1 MNAVDIL
8 APMGSIEEGTVFISL
23 DDIGDDDGRDGFW
36 SGSCQFRD
44 DSPFVFGPTFTD
56 ASDAVEWWRS
66 RGAKT
71 ILIRLDFNEYS
82 WAGEGL
88 PPEDCAEMPIFDS
101 NDPRGRPEG
110 TKRTIEEHDRAEA
123 VRANTQQVEAAIEE
137 GRQLTVRREA
147 EGLSVDELA
156 DRVGATPQ
164 WLLDVESGKSTFQ
177 VTFTQWITIVWA
189 TRPGWP
195 HEMSNAEPRRF
206 GWVARQGQF
215 LSQAAKIVNESINL
229 ED

>member
-1 MNAVDIL
+1 
-8 APMGSIEEGTVFISL
+8 MGIVEEGTVYLSL
-23 DDIGDDDGRDGFW
+23 EQIGDEDGRDGFW
-36 SGSCQFRD
+36 SGSCQFPD
-44 DSPFVFGPTFTD
+44 DSPFVDGPTFTD
-56 ASDAVEWWRS
+56 ASDAVKWWRS

-82 WAGEGL
+82 WAGEGS
-88 PPEDCAEMPIFDS
+88 PPEDCAAMPIFDA

-110 TKRTIEEHDRAEA
+110 AARTIEEHDRAEA
-123 VRANTQQVEAAIEE
+123 IRTNTEQAEAAIEE
-137 GRQLTVRREA
+137 GRQLTVRREF

-156 DRVGATPQ
+156 VRIGATLQ

-177 VTFTQWITIVWA
+177 VTLSQWINIVWA

-195 HEMSNAEPRRF
+195 HEMSNVEPRF

-215 LSQAAKIVNESINL
+215 LSQAEKIVNESINR

>member
-1 MNAVDIL
+1 MNALDNV
-8 APMGSIEEGTVFISL
+8 APMRSVEEGTVYLSL
-23 DDIGDDDGRDGFW
+23 ERIGDDDVCDDVWG
-36 SGSCQFRD
+36 GSCQFHD
-44 DSPFVFGPTFTD
+44 DSPIVDGPTFAD

-71 ILIRLDFNEYS
+71 ILIRLNFNEHF
-82 WAGEGL
+82 WAGEGT
-88 PPEDCAEMPIFDS
+88 PPEDCAEMPIFDA

-110 TKRTIEEHDRAEA
+110 ARRTIEEHDRAEA
-123 VRANTQQVEAAIEE
+123 VRANTEQVEAAIEE

-156 DRVGATPQ
+156 DRLGTTPQ
-164 WLLDVESGKSTFQ
+164 WLLDVESGKSSFQ
-177 VTFTQWITIVWA
+177 VTLTQWINIVWA

-195 HEMSNAEPRRF
+195 NEKSNAEPRRI
-206 GWVARQGQF
+206 GWVARHGQF
-215 LSQAAKIVNESINL
+215 LSQAERIVNESINL